1 MSHPQILHMKSTL
14 RIMAI
19 TASFITG
26 LSAATVTVNSGS
38 AVNLGSSNDNVA
50 FLIPQFDATLGT
62 LTGVTVSVISSALG
76 GSFEVTNSGA
86 TDLSVGPHTADF
98 RVDDV
103 ANNLG
108 YAIAFEEI
116 DPLITT
122 PVTSPAT
129 TIPVGQSVVF
139 NITSGQGYTVAD
151 QNINPTFFA
160 TYTGLGDVTFNVRNR
175 INIAATGSIFTVDS
189 TLAFTPTQMAITY
202 IYDAVPEPSA
212 ALLGAFGLLGLLRRR
227 R

>member
-1 MSHPQILHMKSTL
+1 MKTTL
-14 RIMAI
+14 RILALA
-19 TASFITG
+19 ASLITG
-26 LSAATVTVNSGS
+26 ASAASYTVDSGS
-38 AVNLGSSNDNVA
+38 AVNLGSSNDNVSFFIA
-50 FLIPQFDATLGT
+50 QFDATLGT
-62 LTGVTVSVISSALG
+62 LTGVTVSVTSSALV

-108 YAIAFEEI
+108 YTGVLQEI

-122 PVTSPAT
+122 PSTSPAT
-129 TIPVGQSVVF
+129 TILVGNSAVF
-139 NITSGQGYTVAD
+139 NISGGQGYTVTD
-151 QNINPTFFA
+151 QNINSTFFA
-160 TYTGLGDVTFNVRNR
+160 AYTGLGDVMFNVRNR

-212 ALLGAFGLLGLLRRR
+212 ALLGGIGLLGLLRRR